1 MLIHTRLPPGVN
13 YPQLTQFPE
22 NYDDFLAVFRDGQTV
37 DRNNFL
43 TTADALQTAMYKTA
57 LASKHLETKGNPIP
71 GESLVDVFLTDAG
84 AERILVPMDR
94 QFCEMGVEL
103 ARKSV
108 SENDGRLHPYVGA
121 VVVKTGKVV
130 ATGYRGETGAGR
142 HAEFCALK
150 KLNDDVDNVDLAG
163 CTVYT
168 TLEPC
173 SERKPPKVA
182 CATRL
187 IKANAARVVSGMPDK
202 DREVYG
208 LSSLAE
214 AKIHI
219 GLFPSDL
226 MQELIALNKEWS
238 DSRRNPDDSNVV
250 RLPELLDRIES
261 CKQRY
266 WDISKDQRIKWG
278 LRPDAPAEGYSGDLV
293 IGLVEQLLLHAL
305 RGSYP
310 FNTDSL
316 SSIAWAQAQSLFGGS
331 RQFTSTSEVVSTV
344 EPMIAELEGKLSAY
358 EADQR

>member
-1 MLIHTRLPPGVN
+1 MLIHTKLPPGVN

-22 NYDDFLAVFRDGQTV
+22 NYDDFLAAFRDGQTV
-37 DRNNFL
+37 DRNNLL
-43 TTADALQTAMYKTA
+43 TTADTLQANMYKTA
-57 LASKHLETKGNPIP
+57 LGSKHLETRGNPIQ

-94 QFCEMGVEL
+94 QFCEMAVEL
-103 ARKSV
+103 ARKSIG
-108 SENDGRLHPYVGA
+108 ENDGRLHPYVGA
-121 VVVKTGKVV
+121 IVVKGGKVL

-150 KLNDDVDNVDLAG
+150 MLNDDVDNVDLTD

-173 SERKPPKVA
+173 SERKPQKIA

-187 IKANAARVVSGMPDK
+187 INAKAARVVSGMPDK

-208 LSSLAE
+208 LSQLAE
-214 AKIHI
+214 ARIHI

-226 MQELIALNKEWS
+226 MQGLIELNREWS
-238 DSRRNPDDSNVV
+238 DSRRTPDDTSAK
-250 RLPELLDRIES
+250 RLPELLDRSES
-261 CKQRY
+261 CKRRY
-266 WDISKDQRIKWG
+266 WNLPKDRRIECG
-278 LRPDAPAEGYSGDLV
+278 LRPDVGAAGYSGNLV
-293 IGLVEQLLLHAL
+293 IGLVEQLLLKAL

-310 FNTDSL
+310 FDTEDFSD
-316 SSIAWAQAQSLFGGS
+316 IAWGYAQAAFNGP
-331 RQFTSTSEVVSTV
+331 RQFNSASEIVSTV
-344 EPMIAELEGKLSAY
+344 EPMIAELEGKLSVC